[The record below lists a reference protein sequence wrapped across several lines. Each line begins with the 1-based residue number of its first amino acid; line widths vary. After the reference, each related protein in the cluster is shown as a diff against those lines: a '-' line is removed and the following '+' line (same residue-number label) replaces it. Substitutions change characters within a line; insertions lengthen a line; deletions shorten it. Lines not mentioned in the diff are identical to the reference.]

1 MTRIEFIRSSGRW
14 LMVLLMMAAGGFL
27 MASRRISLRGYCTA
41 DPNCAG
47 CGLKRVCKSVKENKV
62 KSDEKE

>member
-14 LMVLLMMAAGGFL
+14 TILLLLMAAGGFL
-27 MASRRISLRGYCTA
+27 LASRRISLRNYCTS

-47 CGLKRVCKSVKENKV
+47 CGLKRVCRPVEENKA